1 MMKSLVKGNGVLLL
15 HDDAASTGLLRGVGV
30 VALVDLEEQV
40 RIGKCWRVCYGY
52 SQCPSGWEP

>member
-1 MMKSLVKGNGVLLL
+1 MMKSLVKGNGWLLL

-40 RIGKCWRVCYGY
+40 RIGMC
-52 SQCPSGWEP
+52 